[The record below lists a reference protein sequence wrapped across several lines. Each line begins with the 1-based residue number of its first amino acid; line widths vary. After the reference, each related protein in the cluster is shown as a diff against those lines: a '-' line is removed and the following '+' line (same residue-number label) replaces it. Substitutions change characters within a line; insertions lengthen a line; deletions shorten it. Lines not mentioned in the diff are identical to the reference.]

1 MNKWEGLNKQGRR
14 GEWGG
19 GGGGGETNILQ
30 NELIEGVGINRG

>member
-19 GGGGGETNILQ
+19 GGGQTNILQ